1 MFRSFSSHPPP
12 LGIATTNE
20 SQKGLFCERSVLIG
34 TLYVYKLSLFL
45 ECFEGTLT
53 DVLQMIA
60 TPEDNTVF
68 SPYGLM
74 SMALLVYEGATGQT
88 AAQLYSS
95 LHLPWHRDIV
105 RVGFR
110 DLHRYL
116 RVWTTHS
123 YSLFIIINK
132 A

>member
-1 MFRSFSSHPPP
+1 
-12 LGIATTNE
+12 
-20 SQKGLFCERSVLIG
+20 
-34 TLYVYKLSLFL
+34 
-45 ECFEGTLT
+45 
-53 DVLQMIA
+53 MIA

-116 RVWTTHS
+116 RVWTSHS

-132 A
+132 ACDDVFVLISL

>member
-1 MFRSFSSHPPP
+1 MFRSFSSPSP
-12 LGIATTNE
+12 IATTNE

-45 ECFEGTLT
+45 ECLEGTLT

-116 RVWTTHS
+116 RVWATHS